1 MATQVDTSYR
11 LLAAKHLR
19 KQAKQ
24 LAGQLDGVRRAED
37 IEYIHRARVASR
49 RLRAGMRMFAD
60 CFDAELLKKWR
71 KQIRRVTTGLGDAR
85 DKDVQIEFLCGVLDG
100 LREKACY
107 PGIARL
113 MVKLERRRERLQ
125 TKVVAAVDRLQA
137 AGVLCE
143 MPQLMKRILAE
154 AKMQGVVVRSDCSL
168 ARTGQHIL
176 DRLEAMLPYQESLA
190 DAEAQQQ
197 HHAMRI
203 ATKQFRYTLEISK
216 PVYGASLDDSIA
228 AVRKLQTFLGTV
240 HDCDVWAGNLDAFA
254 AEEEKRIRKHFGHA
268 GPFARLNVGIEHLRQ
283 DRRRRR
289 GEVFRELVTYWEELK
304 RNRQWEEMAHI
315 VRHGEA
321 ESVEPEAETAASDGL
336 ITPLE

>member
-19 KQAKQ
+19 KQAKL

-37 IEYIHRARVASR
+37 IECIHRARVASR
-49 RLRAGMRMFAD
+49 RLRAGMPMFAE
-60 CFDAELLKKWR
+60 CFDADLLKKWR
-71 KQIRRVTTGLGDAR
+71 KQIQRVTTGLGDAR

-113 MVKLERRRERLQ
+113 MVRLERERERLQ
-125 TKVVAAVDRLQA
+125 AKVTAAVERLQA
-137 AGVLCE
+137 GGVLRE
-143 MPQLMKRILAE
+143 MSAVMKRILAE
-154 AKMQGVVVRSDCSL
+154 AKMQGVEVRSDYSL
-168 ARTGQHIL
+168 AETGQHIL

-190 DAEAQQQ
+190 DPEAQQQ

-203 ATKQFRYTLEISK
+203 AAKRLRYTLEISK
-216 PVYGASLDDSIA
+216 PVYGVALDDSITA
-228 AVRKLQTFLGTV
+228 IKNLQSLLGDV

-283 DRRRRR
+283 ERRRRR
-289 GEVFRELVTYWEELK
+289 DEVFGELVAYWEELK
-304 RNRQWEEMAHI
+304 RNRQWE
-315 VRHGEA
+315 RLTD
-321 ESVEPEAETAASDGL
+321 TAK
-336 ITPLE
+336 P